1 MGFKCLIQAL
11 EMMME
16 KQNGSAARRP
26 MGSGGIHYAWFIA
39 AIAAVLQITTNF
51 ISQAFSVIMVTIQ
64 KDFGWTLTAITLAY
78 FIKNMVQAVS
88 SPVAGWL
95 GDRYG
100 ARRTLLMAAT
110 MYAVGLLLLS
120 QMHAIWQLYLYYSV
134 MLGLAQAMFAV
145 NIPTTVAAWFRQ
157 RLGVAIGV
165 QQSLGGMGASVM
177 APVLALV
184 LGRTDWQSA
193 FVGITIVGGI
203 ILFTLL
209 FLFHNDPA
217 DNDMEPYGATA
228 ADPPQTSATQ
238 NPALTKVRT
247 QVFLQH
253 VRRTRAF
260 WNLIA
265 IHHLGCIGHSIIMV
279 GVVYY
284 ATTRGVSLPQAAWI
298 VSIYSLCGVASRFAT
313 PILADRWGAKG
324 VMALAFFIQG
334 ITVALLFWSRE
345 VWQFYLFAALFGIG
359 LGGEMSAFIVINR
372 QYYGLG
378 PVRTVFGFQQFGSSL
393 GMALGGLI
401 GSVIFDAF
409 GSYDL
414 AWLVSIA
421 ASLSGVVC
429 IFFLEPTSRLLIPDW
444 EASLPPEARS
454 SASAG
459 LV

>member
-1 MGFKCLIQAL
+1 MLRQSGKTASQ
-11 EMMME
+11 
-16 KQNGSAARRP
+16 P
-26 MGSGGIHYAWFIA
+26 MGSRGIHYAWFIA
-39 AIAAVLQITTNF
+39 AMAAVLQVTTNF

-64 KDFGWTLTAITLAY
+64 KDFGWTLTAITMAY
-78 FIKNMVQAVS
+78 FIKNIVQAVS
-88 SPVAGWL
+88 SPLAGWL

-100 ARRTLLMAAT
+100 ARRALLVAAT
-110 MYAVGLLLLS
+110 VYAAGMLLLS
-120 QMHAIWQLYLYYSV
+120 RMQQIWQLYLYYSV
-134 MLGLAQAMFAV
+134 MLGLAQAMFSV

-157 RLGVAIGV
+157 RLGLAIGV

-177 APVLALV
+177 APLLALV
-184 LGRTDWQSA
+184 LARTDWQSA
-193 FVGITIVGGI
+193 FVGITIVGSI

-209 FLFHNDPA
+209 LLFHNDPA
-217 DNDMEPYGATA
+217 DNGMKAYGARTTGQRQ
-228 ADPPQTSATQ
+228 PSVMYSPEV
-238 NPALTKVRT
+238 TKVRT

-253 VRRTRAF
+253 VRRTWAF

-324 VMALAFFIQG
+324 VMALAFFLQG
-334 ITVALLFWSRE
+334 ITVALLFWAHE
-345 VWQFYLFAALFGIG
+345 VWQFYVFAALFGIG

-372 QYYGLG
+372 QYYGVG
-378 PVRTVFGFQQFGSSL
+378 PVRTVFGFQQFGASL

-401 GSVIFDAF
+401 GSVIFDMF
-409 GSYDL
+409 GSYDI
-414 AWLVSIA
+414 AWLISIA
-421 ASLSGVVC
+421 ASLGGVVC
-429 IFFLEPTSRLLIPDW
+429 ILLLEPTSRLLIPDW

-454 SASAG
+454 SVPTRLA
-459 LV
+459 

>member
-1 MGFKCLIQAL
+1 MR
-11 EMMME
+11 
-16 KQNGSAARRP
+16 NR
-26 MGSGGIHYAWFIA
+26 GIHYAWFIA
-39 AIAAVLQITTNF
+39 AIAAVLQVTTNF
-51 ISQAFSVIMVTIQ
+51 ISQAFAVIMVTIQ

-78 FIKNMVQAVS
+78 FLKNIVQAVS

-100 ARRTLLMAAT
+100 ARRALLIAAT
-110 MYAVGLLLLS
+110 MYAGGLLLLS
-120 QMHAIWQLYLYYSV
+120 GMHQIWQLYLYYSL
-134 MLGLAQAMFAV
+134 MLGLAQATFAV

-184 LGRTDWQSA
+184 LGSTDWQTA

-209 FLFHNDPA
+209 SWFHNEPA
-217 DNDMEPYGATA
+217 DNGMSPYGVTAT
-228 ADPPQTSATQ
+228 DQPQPSVKP
-238 NPALTKVRT
+238 NPAIIKIRA

-253 VRRTRAF
+253 VRRTWAF

-279 GVVYY
+279 GVVYF

-298 VSIYSLCGVASRFAT
+298 VSIYSLGGVASRFTT

-334 ITVALLFWSRE
+334 ITVALLFWTHE

-372 QYYGLG
+372 QYYGIG

-409 GSYDL
+409 GSYDI
-414 AWLVSIA
+414 AWLISIA
-421 ASLSGVVC
+421 ASLGGMVC
-429 IFFLEPTSRLLIPDW
+429 ILLLEPTSRLLIPNW
-444 EASLPPEARS
+444 EASLPPEARL
-454 SASAG
+454 SAPSG
-459 LV
+459 RT

>member
-1 MGFKCLIQAL
+1 
-11 EMMME
+11 
-16 KQNGSAARRP
+16 
-26 MGSGGIHYAWFIA
+26 MGSRTIHYAWFIA
-39 AIAAVLQITTNF
+39 ASAAVLQVTTNF
-51 ISQAFSVIMVTIQ
+51 ISQAFAVILVTLQ

-78 FIKNMVQAVS
+78 FLKNLVQAVS
-88 SPVAGWL
+88 SPVVGWL

-100 ARRTLLMAAT
+100 ARRALLLAAT
-110 MYAVGLLLLS
+110 MYAGGLLLLS
-120 QMHAIWQLYLYYSV
+120 GMHQIWQLYLYYSLL
-134 MLGLAQAMFAV
+134 LGLAQAAFAV

-157 RLGVAIGV
+157 RLGLAIGV

-184 LGRTDWQSA
+184 LSRTDWQSA
-193 FVGITIVGGI
+193 FVGITLVGGV

-209 FLFHNDPA
+209 VWFHNDPA
-217 DNDMEPYGATA
+217 DHGMSPYGATA
-228 ADPPQTSATQ
+228 TDPPPPSGRPS
-238 NPALTKVRT
+238 PAMSKIRA

-253 VRRTRAF
+253 ARRTWAF

-279 GVVYY
+279 GVVYF

-313 PILADRWGAKG
+313 PIGADRWGAKG
-324 VMALAFFIQG
+324 VMALAFMIQG
-334 ITVALLFWSRE
+334 ITVALLFWTHE

-401 GSVIFDAF
+401 GSVIFDTL
-409 GSYDL
+409 GSYDM
-414 AWLVSIA
+414 AWLVSMA
-421 ASLSGVVC
+421 ASLGGMVC
-429 IFFLEPTSRLLIPDW
+429 ILLLEPTSRLLIPNW
-444 EASLPPEARS
+444 EASLPPEAGL
-454 SASAG
+454 SAPSHRP
-459 LV
+459 

>member
-1 MGFKCLIQAL
+1 
-11 EMMME
+11 
-16 KQNGSAARRP
+16 
-26 MGSGGIHYAWFIA
+26 
-39 AIAAVLQITTNF
+39 
-51 ISQAFSVIMVTIQ
+51 
-64 KDFGWTLTAITLAY
+64 
-78 FIKNMVQAVS
+78 
-88 SPVAGWL
+88 
-95 GDRYG
+95 
-100 ARRTLLMAAT
+100 
-110 MYAVGLLLLS
+110 
-120 QMHAIWQLYLYYSV
+120 MHAIWQLYLCYSV

-209 FLFHNDPA
+209 LLFHNDPA

-228 ADPPQTSATQ
+228 TDPPPTSTLQ
-238 NPALTKVRT
+238 NPAVAMVRT

-284 ATTRGVSLPQAAWI
+284 ATTRGLSLPQAAWI

-313 PILADRWGAKG
+313 PILADRWGGKG

-334 ITVALLFWSRE
+334 TTVALLFWSQT

-421 ASLSGVVC
+421 ASLGGVVC
-429 IFFLEPTSRLLIPDW
+429 IFFLEPTSRILIPDW

-454 SASAG
+454 SAAAG
-459 LV
+459 LA

>member
-1 MGFKCLIQAL
+1 
-11 EMMME
+11 
-16 KQNGSAARRP
+16 
-26 MGSGGIHYAWFIA
+26 
-39 AIAAVLQITTNF
+39 VLQVTTNF
-51 ISQAFSVIMVTIQ
+51 ISQAFAVIMVTIQ

-78 FIKNMVQAVS
+78 FLKNIIQAVS

-100 ARRTLLMAAT
+100 ARRALLMAAT
-110 MYAVGLLLLS
+110 MYAGGLLLLS
-120 QMHAIWQLYLYYSV
+120 GMHEIWQLYLYYSI
-134 MLGLAQAMFAV
+134 MLGLAQATFAV

-157 RLGVAIGV
+157 SLGVGIGV
-165 QQSLGGMGASVM
+165 QQSLGGMGASVL

-184 LGRTDWQSA
+184 LSRTDWQSA

-217 DNDMEPYGATA
+217 DNGMRPYGATE
-228 ADPPQTSATQ
+228 ADQPQPSVRPS
-238 NPALTKVRT
+238 PAIVKIRA

-253 VRRTRAF
+253 VRRTWAF

-279 GVVYY
+279 GVVYF
-284 ATTRGVSLPQAAWI
+284 ATTRGVPLPQAAWI

-324 VMALAFFIQG
+324 VMALAFSIQG
-334 ITVALLFWSRE
+334 ITVALLFWTHE

-372 QYYGLG
+372 QYYGIG

-401 GSVIFDAF
+401 GSVIFDTF
-409 GSYDL
+409 GSYNL
-414 AWLVSIA
+414 AWLLSIA
-421 ASLSGVVC
+421 ASLGGMVC
-429 IFFLEPTSRLLIPDW
+429 ILLLEPTSRLLIPNW
-444 EASLPPEARS
+444 EASLPPEARL
-454 SASAG
+454 SAPSG
-459 LV
+459 RT